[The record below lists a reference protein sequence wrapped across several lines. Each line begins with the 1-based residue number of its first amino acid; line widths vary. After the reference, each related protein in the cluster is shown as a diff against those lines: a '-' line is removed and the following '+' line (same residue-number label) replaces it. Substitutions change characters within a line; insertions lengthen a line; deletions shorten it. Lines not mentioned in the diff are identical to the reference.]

1 MDSRNILTVLVVVF
15 VAILL
20 YNALYFTGMVGNFG
34 IDSPIEPLPQDPAF
48 QIPGGPQAQ
57 QPQPTPR
64 ASGAVGQGGR
74 QEPRAM
80 RTRATIGASQL
91 GFAADWG
98 RDPFLTPRELWAIA
112 NYRPIYLTEPTT
124 PPSGLY
130 LSAIVMD
137 STGRRVAIINGD
149 IVALGQTY
157 AGMQVVEMW
166 SDAVVFSIEGNRHVV
181 RMADAA
187 VGLGVRGN
195 ATGRY

>member
-1 MDSRNILTVLVVVF
+1 MDSRNILTVLVVIF

-20 YNALYFTGMVGNFG
+20 YNALYFTGIVGNFG
-34 IDSPIEPLPQDPAF
+34 ADAPITPLPQDPAF
-48 QIPGGPQAQ
+48 QIPGGQ
-57 QPQPTPR
+57 QTQPTPR
-64 ASGAVGQGGR
+64 ASGAVGPGALQ
-74 QEPRAM
+74 QRAL
-80 RTRATIGASQL
+80 RTRATVGASQL

-112 NYRPIYLTEPTT
+112 NYRPIFMREPST

-149 IVALGQTY
+149 IVSVGQTY
-157 AGMQVVEMW
+157 AGMEVVEMW
-166 SDAVVFSIEGNRHVV
+166 SDAVVFRIEGNRHVV

-187 VGLGVRGN
+187 AGLGARGN

>member
-1 MDSRNILTVLVVVF
+1 MDSRNILTVLVVIF
-15 VAILL
+15 VAVLL
-20 YNALYFTGMVGNFG
+20 YNALYFTGIVGNFG
-34 IDSPIEPLPQDPAF
+34 VDSPIQPLPQDPAF
-48 QIPGGPQAQ
+48 QIPGQ

-64 ASGAVGQGGR
+64 ASGAVGQGR
-74 QEPRAM
+74 QQPRAV
-80 RTRATIGASQL
+80 RTRGTVGASQI

-149 IVALGQTY
+149 IVSVGQTY
-157 AGMQVVEMW
+157 AGMEVVEMW
-166 SDAVVFSIEGNRHVV
+166 SDAVVFRIEGNRHVV

-187 VGLGVRGN
+187 TGLGARGN